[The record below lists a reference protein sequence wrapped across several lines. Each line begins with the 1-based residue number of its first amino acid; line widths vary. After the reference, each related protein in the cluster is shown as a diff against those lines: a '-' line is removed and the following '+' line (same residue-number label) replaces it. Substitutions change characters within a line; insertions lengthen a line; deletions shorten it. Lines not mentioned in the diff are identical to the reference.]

1 MRIMLT
7 NDDGIHASGL
17 RAMYRQLRAAGHEV
31 AVVAPLDQQ
40 SAVGHSVTMTRP
52 LRVQKIEEAD
62 FTGLAVSG
70 TPTDCVKLGVTSLL
84 PGQPGL
90 VVSGMNAGANVG
102 PDVLY
107 SGTVAAATEAA
118 AMGLASFAV
127 SHHSFSH
134 VDLEE
139 YAAFAVEQL
148 ARIPWPAMR
157 GRRVMNLNLPNCPYS
172 ECKGLCLCPQT
183 DVPWHDWYE
192 ERKDPRGA
200 SYWWLDG
207 EIPMERVER
216 GTDKYQ
222 LEQGYATLTPLKF
235 EFTDHEALQ
244 ALALALPGV
253 EVFAASR

>member
-1 MRIMLT
+1 MLT
-7 NDDGIHASGL
+7 NDDGIHAPGL
-17 RAMYRQLRAAGHEV
+17 RAMYRQLREAGHEV
-31 AVVAPLDQQ
+31 FVVAPLDQQ

-52 LRVQKIEEAD
+52 LRVQKISEAG
-62 FTGLAVSG
+62 FSGLAVSG
-70 TPTDCVKLGVTSLL
+70 TPTDCVKLGVTSLM
-84 PGQPGL
+84 PQPPDL
-90 VVSGMNAGANVG
+90 LVSGMNAGANVG

-118 AMGLASFAV
+118 AMGLASLAV

-134 VDLEE
+134 VDLDE

-148 ARIPWPAMR
+148 ARLPWPALR
-157 GRRVMNLNLPNCPYS
+157 GRRVMNLNLPACPYR

-183 DVPWHDWYE
+183 DVPWRDWYE

-216 GTDKYQ
+216 GSDKYQ

-235 EFTDHEALQ
+235 EFTDRETLLE
-244 ALALALPGV
+244 LARALPGV
-253 EVFAASR
+253 EVFESSH